1 MVRAIILVRSPKK
14 LIAARLRKVTSVSD
28 SFPTSGQFDAVAI
41 VDVQELS
48 EIKEVAHQIQK
59 ITGVERT
66 ETMVE
71 VQWKWF
77 KELRG
82 KITVN
87 IKKVGNVI
95 LAVTDIDKSLEFYN
109 GIIGLPIKNQRRSW
123 VDLGTTGALLS
134 LHPASL
140 TAEHVGSSIDN
151 GITIGFLV
159 GDVQSAVDELKEKG
173 VKIHRDIVEKDAGK
187 NAVIV
192 DPDGYLI
199 SLFEPIF
206 GDKAEQTSGYQGFTP
221 A

>member
-1 MVRAIILVRSPKK
+1 M
-14 LIAARLRKVTSVSD
+14 
-28 SFPTSGQFDAVAI
+28 
-41 VDVQELS
+41 
-48 EIKEVAHQIQK
+48 
-59 ITGVERT
+59 
-66 ETMVE
+66 
-71 VQWKWF
+71 
-77 KELRG
+77 
-82 KITVN
+82 N

-159 GDVQSAVDELKEKG
+159 GDVKAAVDELKEKK

-206 GDKAEQTSGYQGFTP
+206 GDKAQQTSGYQGFTP

>member
-1 MVRAIILVRSPKK
+1 
-14 LIAARLRKVTSVSD
+14 
-28 SFPTSGQFDAVAI
+28 
-41 VDVQELS
+41 
-48 EIKEVAHQIQK
+48 
-59 ITGVERT
+59 
-66 ETMVE
+66 
-71 VQWKWF
+71 
-77 KELRG
+77 
-82 KITVN
+82 VN

-95 LAVTDIDKSLEFYN
+95 LAVTDIDKSIEFYN
-109 GIIGLPIKNQRRSW
+109 GIIGLPIKNQRRAW
-123 VDLGTTGALLS
+123 VDLGTSGALLS

-159 GDVQSAVDELKEKG
+159 GDVQSAIDELKEKG

-206 GDKAEQTSGYQGFTP
+206 GDKAQQTSGYQGFTP